1 MKFITIRDFLIILI
15 ILIPAMIFLVIKS
28 SDNGGY
34 AEFSYNGKI
43 VKTVSLSEDT
53 ELTVNGVVFIIEDNS
68 VSVSSSPCPD
78 KICVK
83 SGKIAKNGET
93 IICLPER
100 IAVRIIS
107 EDKNG
112 NADIVVG

>member
-1 MKFITIRDFLIILI
+1 MKFITIRDFLIILA
-15 ILIPAMIFLVIKS
+15 ILVPAMIFLMIKS

-43 VKTVSLSEDT
+43 VNTVSLSEDT
-53 ELTVNGVVFIIEDNS
+53 KITVNGVVFIIEDNS
-68 VSVSSSPCPD
+68 VSVLSSPCPD

-100 IAVRIIS
+100 ASVGIIS
-107 EDKNG
+107 EDKNET
-112 NADIVVG
+112 ADIVVG